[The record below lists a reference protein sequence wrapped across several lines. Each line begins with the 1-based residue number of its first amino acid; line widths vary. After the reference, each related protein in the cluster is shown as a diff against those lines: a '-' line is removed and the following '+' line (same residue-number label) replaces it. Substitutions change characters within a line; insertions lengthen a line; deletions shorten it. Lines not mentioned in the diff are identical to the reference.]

1 MNKWDTVLNYVSFS
15 FANSDNEDYGK
26 FLFLH
31 LRTIKLVS
39 SLGERPSLGVGPY
52 LGMYPFLG
60 VGPYQGVSIL
70 LGCTDSSGEYS
81 S

>member
-26 FLFLH
+26 FMFHRSIDALH

-70 LGCTDSSGEYS
+70 LG
-81 S
+81 